1 MTSFKPHIVISSGEP
16 SGIGLDL
23 CVLLSTKK
31 FPAFITVVGDKNALA
46 DRAAQLNKSITF
58 YENTSIEHKGDHSL
72 SIHHIPACENIQTG
86 LLNPKNNQYVIDVL
100 NFALDGCLNKSFD
113 ALVTAPIHKSIINES
128 QPFTGHTEYIA
139 HYTDTKNEVMMLTSK
154 TMKVALVT
162 THVPLSQV
170 SRLITSEKLE
180 QTLRTIHR
188 DLIHRFKINSPKI
201 FVAGLNPHAGENGIL
216 GLEEINILTPV
227 INKLKL
233 EGMLIEGPLPADTLF
248 TEKYIQ
254 KADCFLAMYHDQGL
268 AVFKHAN
275 FGLGVNVT
283 LGLPIIRTSVDH
295 GTAIDLAGLGNI
307 DPNSFYSAID
317 LAIDLAQKSHA

>member
-216 GLEEINILTPV
+216 GYEEINILTPV

-317 LAIDLAQKSHA
+317 LAIDLAQKSHV

>member
-1 MTSFKPHIVISSGEP
+1 LTSFKPHIVISSGEP

-31 FPAFITVVGDKNALA
+31 FPAFISVVGDKNALA

-233 EGMLIEGPLPADTLF
+233 EGMLIEGPFPADTLF

-317 LAIDLAQKSHA
+317 LAIDLAQKSHV

>member
-31 FPAFITVVGDKNALA
+31 FPAFISVVGDKNALA

-233 EGMLIEGPLPADTLF
+233 EGVLIEGPLPADTLF

-317 LAIDLAQKSHA
+317 LAIDLAQKSHV

>member
-113 ALVTAPIHKSIINES
+113 ALVTAPIHKSIINQS

-139 HYTDTKNEVMMLTSK
+139 HYTQAKNEVMMLASK

-170 SRLITSEKLE
+170 SHLITSEKLE
-180 QTLRTIHR
+180 QTIRTIHR
-188 DLIHRFKINSPKI
+188 DLIHRFKINNPAI
-201 FVAGLNPHAGENGIL
+201 FVAGLNPHAGENGVL

-227 INKLKL
+227 ISKLKC

-295 GTAIDLAGLGNI
+295 GTAIDLAGQGNI
-307 DPNSFYSAID
+307 DPNSFFSAID

>member
-1 MTSFKPHIVISSGEP
+1 LTSFKPHIVISSGEP

-31 FPAFITVVGDKNALA
+31 FPAFISVVGDKNALA

-72 SIHHIPACENIQTG
+72 SIHHIPAYENIQTG

-317 LAIDLAQKSHA
+317 LAIDLAQKSHV

>member
-72 SIHHIPACENIQTG
+72 SIHHIPACETIQTG

-295 GTAIDLAGLGNI
+295 GTAIDLAGVGNI

-317 LAIDLAQKSHA
+317 LAIDLAQKSHV

>member
-1 MTSFKPHIVISSGEP
+1 MTAFKPHIVISSGEP

-31 FPAFITVVGDKNALA
+31 FPAFISVVGDKNALA

-317 LAIDLAQKSHA
+317 LAIDLAQKSHV

>member
-1 MTSFKPHIVISSGEP
+1 LTAFKPHIVISSGEP
-16 SGIGLDL
+16 AGIGLDL

-31 FPAFITVVGDKNALA
+31 FPAFITVVGDKNALS
-46 DRAAQLNKSITF
+46 DRAARLNKSITF
-58 YENTSIEHKGDHSL
+58 YENVPIEHKGDHSL

-86 LLNPKNNQYVIDVL
+86 LLNPKNNQYVLDVL

-139 HYTDTKNEVMMLTSK
+139 DYTQAKNEVMMLASK

-170 SRLITSEKLE
+170 SHLITSEKLE

-188 DLIHRFKINSPKI
+188 DLIHRFKINNPVI
-201 FVAGLNPHAGENGIL
+201 FVAGLNPHAGENGVL
-216 GLEEINILTPV
+216 GLEEINILAPV
-227 INKLKL
+227 ISKLKC

-295 GTAIDLAGLGNI
+295 GTAIDLAGQGNI

>member
-31 FPAFITVVGDKNALA
+31 FPAFISVVGDKNALA

-139 HYTDTKNEVMMLTSK
+139 HYTDTKNEVMMLASK

-317 LAIDLAQKSHA
+317 LAIDLAQKSHV

>member
-31 FPAFITVVGDKNALA
+31 FPAFISVVGDKNALA

-58 YENTSIEHKGDHSL
+58 YENTSLEHKGDHSL
-72 SIHHIPACENIQTG
+72 SIHHIPVCENIQTG

-295 GTAIDLAGLGNI
+295 GTAIDLAGVGNI

-317 LAIDLAQKSHA
+317 LAIDLAQKSHV

>member
-31 FPAFITVVGDKNALA
+31 FPAFISVVGDKNALA

-58 YENTSIEHKGDHSL
+58 YENVSIEHKGDHSL
-72 SIHHIPACENIQTG
+72 SIHHIPACETIQTG

-170 SRLITSEKLE
+170 SRLITAEKLE

-317 LAIDLAQKSHA
+317 LAIDLAQKSHV

>member
-31 FPAFITVVGDKNALA
+31 FPAFITVVGDKNTLA

-295 GTAIDLAGLGNI
+295 GTAIDLAGVGNI

-317 LAIDLAQKSHA
+317 LAIDLAQKSHV

>member
-1 MTSFKPHIVISSGEP
+1 MTAFKPHIVISSGEP
-16 SGIGLDL
+16 AGIGLDL

-31 FPAFITVVGDKNALA
+31 FPAFITVVGDKNALT
-46 DRAAQLNKSITF
+46 DRANRLNKSITL
-58 YENTSIEHKGDHSL
+58 YENVPIEHKGDHSL

-86 LLNPKNNQYVIDVL
+86 LLNPRNNQYVLDVL

-139 HYTDTKNEVMMLTSK
+139 HYTQAKNEVMMLASK

-170 SRLITSEKLE
+170 SHLITSEKLE
-180 QTLRTIHR
+180 QTIKTIHR
-188 DLIHRFKINSPKI
+188 DLIHRFKIKNPAI
-201 FVAGLNPHAGENGIL
+201 FVAGLNPHAGENGVL

-227 INKLKL
+227 ISKLKC

-295 GTAIDLAGLGNI
+295 GTAIDLAGQGNI
-307 DPNSFYSAID
+307 DPNSFFSAID

>member
-1 MTSFKPHIVISSGEP
+1 MTPFKPHIVISSGEP
-16 SGIGLDL
+16 AGIGLDL

-139 HYTDTKNEVMMLTSK
+139 HYTDTKNEVMMLTSN

-233 EGMLIEGPLPADTLF
+233 EGILIEGPLPADTLF

-295 GTAIDLAGLGNI
+295 GTAIDLAGVGNI

-317 LAIDLAQKSHA
+317 LAIDLAQKSHV

>member
-170 SRLITSEKLE
+170 TRLITSEKLE
-180 QTLRTIHR
+180 QTLRTTHR

-317 LAIDLAQKSHA
+317 LAIDLAQKSHV

>member
-31 FPAFITVVGDKNALA
+31 FPAFISVVGDKNALA

-72 SIHHIPACENIQTG
+72 SMHHIPACENIQTG

-180 QTLRTIHR
+180 QTLRTTHR

-317 LAIDLAQKSHA
+317 LAIDLAQKSHV

>member
-1 MTSFKPHIVISSGEP
+1 LTAFKPHIVISSGEP
-16 SGIGLDL
+16 AGIGLDL

-31 FPAFITVVGDKNALA
+31 FPALITVVGDKNALA
-46 DRAAQLNKSITF
+46 DRAAHLNKSIIF

-72 SIHHIPACENIQTG
+72 SIHHIPACETIRAG

-180 QTLRTIHR
+180 QTLRTIHH

-227 INKLKL
+227 IKKLEL

-248 TEKYIQ
+248 TEKYMQ

-317 LAIDLAQKSHA
+317 LAIDLAQKSHV

>member
-1 MTSFKPHIVISSGEP
+1 LTSFKPHIVISSGEP

-139 HYTDTKNEVMMLTSK
+139 HYTDTKNEVMMLSSK

-317 LAIDLAQKSHA
+317 LAIDLAQKSHV

>member
-1 MTSFKPHIVISSGEP
+1 MTAFKPHIVISSGEP
-16 SGIGLDL
+16 AGIGLDL

-31 FPAFITVVGDKNALA
+31 FPAFITVVGDKNALS
-46 DRAAQLNKSITF
+46 DRAAHLNKTITF
-58 YENTSIEHKGDHSL
+58 YDNTLIEHQGDHSL
-72 SIHHIPACENIQTG
+72 SIHHIPACETIQAG
-86 LLNPKNNQYVIDVL
+86 LLNPKNNQYVLDVL
-100 NFALDGCLNKSFD
+100 NFALDNCLNKSFD
-113 ALVTAPIHKSIINES
+113 ALVTAPIHKSIINQS

-139 HYTDTKNEVMMLTSK
+139 HYTHAKNEVMMLASK

-170 SRLITSEKLE
+170 SQLVTSEKLE
-180 QTLRTIHR
+180 QILRTIHR
-188 DLIHRFKINSPKI
+188 DLIHRFKINNPVI

-216 GLEEINILTPV
+216 GLEEINILSPV

-254 KADCFLAMYHDQGL
+254 KSDCFLAMYHDQGL

-295 GTAIDLAGLGNI
+295 GTAIDLAGVGNI

-317 LAIDLAQKSHA
+317 LAIDLAQKSHV

>member
-31 FPAFITVVGDKNALA
+31 FPAFISVVGDKNALA

-72 SIHHIPACENIQTG
+72 SIYHIPACENIQTG

-317 LAIDLAQKSHA
+317 LAIDLAQKSHV

>member
-1 MTSFKPHIVISSGEP
+1 LTSFKPHIVISSGEP

-180 QTLRTIHR
+180 QTLRTIYR

-317 LAIDLAQKSHA
+317 LAIDLAQKSHV

>member
-58 YENTSIEHKGDHSL
+58 YENTSLEHKGDHSL
-72 SIHHIPACENIQTG
+72 FIHHIPVCENIQTG

-295 GTAIDLAGLGNI
+295 GTAIDLAGVGNI

-317 LAIDLAQKSHA
+317 LAIDLAQKSHV

>member
-31 FPAFITVVGDKNALA
+31 FPAFISVVGDKNALA

-139 HYTDTKNEVMMLTSK
+139 HYTDTKNEVMMLSSK

-180 QTLRTIHR
+180 QTLRTTHR

-317 LAIDLAQKSHA
+317 LAIDLAQKSHV

>member
-31 FPAFITVVGDKNALA
+31 FPAFISVVGDKNALA

-216 GLEEINILTPV
+216 GLEEINILMPV

-317 LAIDLAQKSHA
+317 LAIDLAQKSHV

>member
-31 FPAFITVVGDKNALA
+31 FPAFISVVGDKNALA

-58 YENTSIEHKGDHSL
+58 YENVSIEHKGDHSL

-233 EGMLIEGPLPADTLF
+233 EGMLIEGPFPADTLF

-317 LAIDLAQKSHA
+317 LAIDLAQKSHV

>member
-317 LAIDLAQKSHA
+317 LAIDLAQKSYA

>member
-31 FPAFITVVGDKNALA
+31 FPAFISVVGDKNALA

-139 HYTDTKNEVMMLTSK
+139 HYTDTKNEVMMLSSK

-317 LAIDLAQKSHA
+317 LAIDLAQKSHV

>member
-31 FPAFITVVGDKNALA
+31 FPAFISVVGDKNALA

-128 QPFTGHTEYIA
+128 HPFTGHTEYIA

-170 SRLITSEKLE
+170 SRLITAEKLE

-317 LAIDLAQKSHA
+317 LAIDLAQKSHV

>member
-31 FPAFITVVGDKNALA
+31 FPAFISVVGDKNALA

-201 FVAGLNPHAGENGIL
+201 FVAGLNPHAGENGTL

-317 LAIDLAQKSHA
+317 LAIDLAQKSHV

>member
-31 FPAFITVVGDKNALA
+31 FPAFISVVGDKNALA

-72 SIHHIPACENIQTG
+72 SMHHIPACENIQTG

-317 LAIDLAQKSHA
+317 LAIDLAQKSHV

>member
-1 MTSFKPHIVISSGEP
+1 LTSFKPHIVISSGEP

-31 FPAFITVVGDKNALA
+31 FPAFISVVGDKNALA

-180 QTLRTIHR
+180 QTLRTIHS

-317 LAIDLAQKSHA
+317 LAIDLAQKSHV